1 MNRTEKEHF
10 NPINLK
16 ISDYNTPI
24 EYKNDYFI
32 KNIVNTIEYY
42 ELQILKAYFT
52 YGFLSIK
59 HIFEASKE
67 LSNSNNSEITYRKV
81 NDWSAKGLFEENR
94 KRDIEWRKY
103 SIPKAVQILV
113 INDLKK
119 YGFTNK
125 QIIKICDQ
133 IFNEK
138 YDVQVENQRYNYKY
152 FDFYASTFYK
162 NGANF
167 SLLIDNQCDAFILTN
182 MNLTFNI
189 ADGID
194 LTKPFLILPFSK
206 YLSVFAKY
214 VFGREN
220 EGIITE
226 KLSAK
231 EKLPTNNE
239 QKVIDKIR
247 DKEVHNITINRKSR
261 NKSLIMKS
269 IKNQSDIYLTDVE
282 LGDLSKK
289 SPYIKT
295 TISNVKGNRFNL
307 EIEETEKLD

>member
-1 MNRTEKEHF
+1 MSSIEIENF

-16 ISDYNTPI
+16 ISDYSNPA

-42 ELQILKAYFT
+42 ELKILKAYFT

-67 LSNSNNSEITYRKV
+67 LYNTNNSEITYRKV
-81 NDWSAKGLFEENR
+81 NDWSSKGLFEENR

-119 YGFTNK
+119 YGFTNE
-125 QIIKICDQ
+125 QIKKICDQ
-133 IFNEK
+133 IFKEK
-138 YDVQVENQRYNYKY
+138 CEVQVENQRYSYKY

-162 NGANF
+162 SGINF
-167 SLLIDNQCDAFILTN
+167 SLLIDYECNAFILTN

-226 KLSAK
+226 KLSGK

-239 QKVIDKIR
+239 QKVIEKIR

-269 IKNQSDIYLTDVE
+269 VKNQNNVYLTDEEV
-282 LGDLSKK
+282 GKLSRK

-307 EIEETEKLD
+307 EIQETEKLD